1 MGQSGKVFWGRWVQR
16 KMLKK
21 KKKTA
26 GGGEQNIDYQMR
38 EEQCSKWG
46 K

>member
-1 MGQSGKVFWGRWVQR
+1 MGSAQDVK
-16 KMLKK
+16 KK